1 MKQLSTC
8 TTNDII
14 WSCPEWLNVVDA
26 ITEFVYIEVGIK
38 TWLGLEYRQRF
49 ELLEVVSSDS
59 YSVVRTLFN
68 YIVWI
73 QQQWLS
79 HSSTIAR
86 SIIKCSKEEQRS
98 VELWGRWVWKGHSV
112 QAGSTACRKWG
123 WLSWTRRECLHESNN
138 VKTGERYFER
148 WVSMIIYR
156 DSVGFKVGIHV

>member
-68 YIVWI
+68 YIV
-73 QQQWLS
+73 
-79 HSSTIAR
+79 
-86 SIIKCSKEEQRS
+86 
-98 VELWGRWVWKGHSV
+98 
-112 QAGSTACRKWG
+112 
-123 WLSWTRRECLHESNN
+123 
-138 VKTGERYFER
+138 
-148 WVSMIIYR
+148 
-156 DSVGFKVGIHV
+156 